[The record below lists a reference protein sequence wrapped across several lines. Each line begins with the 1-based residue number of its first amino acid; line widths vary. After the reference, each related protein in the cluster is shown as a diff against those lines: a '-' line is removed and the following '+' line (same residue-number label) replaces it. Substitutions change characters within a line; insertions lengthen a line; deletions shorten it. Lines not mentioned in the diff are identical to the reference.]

1 MNQDPRKTPE
11 PPPAQKTPV
20 IVLEPVMSAPMDPLA
35 RNWVL
40 RPMVLVIGG
49 FVLLVWSIIGFY
61 LWIPLL
67 IRMCAAFSVAIVGA
81 VVSGHDMSPAE
92 RALSEA
98 IGFYFRGFSVIYQS
112 VRRVWDGKTTQL
124 PQEGQM
130 PISWKRSIIEFCLA
144 SVMWAAPFVIPLVV
158 RQLGDLFDA
167 PAYSNGWR

>member
-1 MNQDPRKTPE
+1 MNPDPTKKHSD
-11 PPPAQKTPV
+11 PPPVTKAQV
-20 IVLEPVMSAPMDPLA
+20 ITLEPVMSTPMNSLT
-35 RNWVL
+35 RNWFL
-40 RPMVLVIGG
+40 RPMVFVIGG
-49 FVLLVWSIIGFY
+49 FVLMVWSIIGFY

-67 IRMCAAFSVAIVGA
+67 IRMCAAFSIAIVGA
-81 VVSGHDMSPAE
+81 VVSGHDMSLAE

-144 SVMWAAPFVIPLVV
+144 SLMWVSPFAIHYLWELIQIQSG
-158 RQLGDLFDA
+158 R
-167 PAYSNGWR
+167 